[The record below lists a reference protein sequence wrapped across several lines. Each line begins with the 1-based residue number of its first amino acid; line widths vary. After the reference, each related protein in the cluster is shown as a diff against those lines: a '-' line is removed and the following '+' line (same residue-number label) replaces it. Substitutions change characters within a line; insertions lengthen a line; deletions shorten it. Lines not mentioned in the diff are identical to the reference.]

1 MFIFVYDW
9 LVVGEG
15 LILISKD
22 SNNYTLI
29 RSFAGLQDPRVG
41 QSFYKKRRYL

>member
-15 LILISKD
+15 LILI
-22 SNNYTLI
+22 
-29 RSFAGLQDPRVG
+29 RSFAGLQDPRVD
-41 QSFYKKRRYL
+41 QSFYKNGDIYEFAKYI